1 VSRLAAEPAAGRRT
15 FTRAEARRL
24 TDQVEHELASLSRR
38 LVELHDGGAHIV
50 LGYSSWHAYC
60 VTEFGFGRSQS
71 YRLLEAGR
79 VAAVVPQ
86 LGNEAQARELF
97 PLLRDEGEQAV
108 INLVENVRRQHGE
121 RVTAALLRDAV
132 GQRTAV
138 RVEPEANSAP
148 DSPKYA
154 DSRPGDIYQLGPHR
168 LICGDAT
175 DPGVLAALLGDE
187 RAAMIWTDPPYGVD
201 YVGKTE
207 HALTVENDSPEGL
220 QELLIGAWRSAEP
233 LLGESAPFYV
243 AGPTGPR
250 GEDFQA
256 SFREAG
262 WRYQEMLVW
271 VKQRMILGRRNYHL
285 RHEAVY
291 HGHAPGRNAGRMTPD
306 RFRWYGPDNATSI
319 LQAAAPNASRDHPTM
334 KPVELIIPCLQNS
347 SLPSEIVLDPFAGS
361 GSTLIAAHNAGR
373 KAYLVE
379 LDPRY
384 CDVIRE
390 RWARTDAAHNV

>member
-1 VSRLAAEPAAGRRT
+1 MSRVTAEPAFGRPT
-15 FTRAEARRL
+15 FSRAEARRL
-24 TDQVEHELASLSRR
+24 TDQLERELATLWRR

-60 VTEFGFGRSQS
+60 EAEFGFGRSQS

-86 LGNEAQARELF
+86 LGNEAQARALF
-97 PLLRDEGEQAV
+97 PLLRDDGEQAV
-108 INLVENVRRQHGE
+108 INLVEIVRSQNGE
-121 RVTAALLRDAV
+121 RLTAALLRDAV
-132 GQRTAV
+132 AQRTAV
-138 RVEPEANSAP
+138 RVEPEADSAP
-148 DSPKYA
+148 DPPKHA
-154 DSRPGDIYQLGPHR
+154 DSRPGDIYELGPHR
-168 LICGDAT
+168 LICGDAS
-175 DPGVLAALLGDE
+175 DPGVLAALFGDE

-207 HALTVENDSPEGL
+207 DALTIENDDAEGL
-220 QELLIGAWRSAEP
+220 QELLIGAWRSAAP
-233 LLGESAPFYV
+233 LLIESAPFYV

-256 SFREAG
+256 SFRQAG
-262 WRYQEMLVW
+262 WRYQQMLVW
-271 VKQRMILGRRNYHL
+271 LKQRIILGRQNYHL
-285 RHEAVY
+285 QYEGIY

-306 RFRWYGPDNATSI
+306 RFRWYGPNNATSI
-319 LQAAAPNASRDHPTM
+319 LQVAAPNASRDHPTM

-347 SLPSEIVLDPFAGS
+347 SLPAEIVLDPFAGS
-361 GSTLIAAHNAGR
+361 GSTLIAAHSAGR
-373 KAYLVE
+373 QAYLVE

-390 RWARTDAAHNV
+390 RWARTDAAHNL